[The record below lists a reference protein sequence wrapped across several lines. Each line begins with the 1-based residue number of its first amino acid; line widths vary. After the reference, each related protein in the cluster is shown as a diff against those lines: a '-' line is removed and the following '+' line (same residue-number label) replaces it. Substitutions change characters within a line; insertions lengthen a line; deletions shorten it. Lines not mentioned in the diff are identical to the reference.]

1 MSDHSLIPAYLQ
13 INQQWKLSYK
23 NPIINFLKF
32 WSDPGFGLVLSL
44 ISGRKL
50 FSRLFVL
57 TLTLLVRICLK
68 IIIFPATFYFMLIK
82 RPLWVFSV
90 LFCFS
95 FLYSRGAKRGKL
107 SLRHPSYAVDRSIE
121 VTVGK
126 ILLRRF
132 SEAKW
137 LFSKLFSF
145 RPISAWLLIFL
156 VVYKKK
162 KEKKKRN
169 TFLKMEA
176 KQPCTKNEVF
186 H

>member
-1 MSDHSLIPAYLQ
+1 
-13 INQQWKLSYK
+13 
-23 NPIINFLKF
+23 
-32 WSDPGFGLVLSL
+32 
-44 ISGRKL
+44 
-50 FSRLFVL
+50 
-57 TLTLLVRICLK
+57 
-68 IIIFPATFYFMLIK
+68 MLIK